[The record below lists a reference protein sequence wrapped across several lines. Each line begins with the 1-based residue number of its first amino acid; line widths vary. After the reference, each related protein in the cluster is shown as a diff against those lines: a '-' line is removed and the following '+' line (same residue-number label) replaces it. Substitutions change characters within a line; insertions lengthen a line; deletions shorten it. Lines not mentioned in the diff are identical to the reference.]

1 MNERVNCFYL
11 LWYWTPI
18 ILFSCSSL
26 VHTTFQF
33 ILVRNSMLLV
43 YNNSFSNLLL
53 LKSLCITW
61 TKRVTCFDLLWHWS
75 PYYSILVFIN
85 RNIHNSSLVHTTLLS
100 NAFFLLLNVIEKQ
113 DNWEHISKTWG
124 SGNLI
129 THFVN
134 SIVSPVCLSLS
145 PSLFCCYLLVSQVS
159 VFVLCVSIKILENLN
174 SNAFYQLLLLLIFFF
189 FFFLFLV
196 MLYLYP
202 SLLRLRRPRK

>member
-26 VHTTFQF
+26 VHTNFQF

-53 LKSLCITW
+53 LKSFMYNMNKKGNLFWFTLALIPC
-61 TKRVTCFDLLWHWS
+61 
-75 PYYSILVFIN
+75 YSILVFIN
-85 RNIHNSSLVHTTLLS
+85 RSIHNSSLVHTTLLS

-129 THFVN
+129 SHFVN

-145 PSLFCCYLLVSQVS
+145 PSLFCCYLLVPQVS
-159 VFVLCVSIKILENLN
+159 VFVLCVSIKNLKNLN
-174 SNAFYQLLLLLIFFF
+174 SNAFYQLLLLLIFFS

-196 MLYLYP
+196 MFYLSP
-202 SLLRLRRPRK
+202 SLLHLRRPRK